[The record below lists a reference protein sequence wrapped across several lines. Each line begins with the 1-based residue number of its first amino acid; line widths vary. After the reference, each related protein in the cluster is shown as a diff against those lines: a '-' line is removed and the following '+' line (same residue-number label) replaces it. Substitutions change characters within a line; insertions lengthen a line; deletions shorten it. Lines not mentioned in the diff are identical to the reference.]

1 MVTKII
7 KGVTNSKELQK
18 EHKKSCNIITH
29 FPNNGKKCKQ
39 CSIEKIYL

>member
-1 MVTKII
+1 MYYNQTIRVSSKMVSEII

-29 FPNNGKKCKQ
+29 F
-39 CSIEKIYL
+39 SE